1 MSNHEPFN
9 GIEILKASPRRV
21 HEFLVNLE
29 ELVKIV
35 PGLVKSE
42 RTSDD
47 TVKTTV
53 RPGFSFIRTN
63 LKQDFTLV
71 EHVPHERVI
80 IDVHAKGI
88 GTAFSVKST
97 MDLSPHEDGE
107 STKLEW
113 EAEIMKMTGLV
124 AALGTTIIRS
134 AADQVIKQGFEAMR
148 IAIGEQEDKTS
159 A

>member
-1 MSNHEPFN
+1 MTTHAPFN
-9 GIEILKASPRRV
+9 GIEILKASPHKV

-42 RTSDD
+42 RSSDD

-71 EHVPHERVI
+71 EHVPHERVV

-148 IAIGEQEDKTS
+148 TAIEEQDDPRS

>member
-1 MSNHEPFN
+1 MSNHAPFN
-9 GIEILKASPRRV
+9 GTEFLKASPQKV

-47 TVKTTV
+47 TVKTVV

-107 STKLEW
+107 NTKLEW

-148 IAIGEQEDKTS
+148 IAVEDQNDAS

>member
-1 MSNHEPFN
+1 MSTHAPFN
-9 GIEILKASPRRV
+9 GTEFLKASPRKV

-47 TVKTTV
+47 TVKTVV
-53 RPGFSFIRTN
+53 RPGFSFIRPN

-107 STKLEW
+107 NTKLEW

-148 IAIGEQEDKTS
+148 IAVEDQNDAS

>member
-1 MSNHEPFN
+1 MSKHEPFN
-9 GIEILKASPRRV
+9 GVEILDASPQRV
-21 HEFLVNLE
+21 HDFLINLE
-29 ELVKIV
+29 VLVKIV

-42 RTSDD
+42 RVDES
-47 TVKTTV
+47 TVKTV
-53 RPGFSFIRTN
+53 IRPGFSFIRTN

-71 EHVPHERVI
+71 EHVPHEKVV

-97 MDLSPHEDGE
+97 MDLSSHEDGN

-113 EAEIMKMTGLV
+113 EAEIMQMTGLV
-124 AALGTTIIRS
+124 AALGTTIIRA

-148 IAIGEQEDKTS
+148 TTIEAQNQTND
-159 A
+159 

>member
-1 MSNHEPFN
+1 MSKHEPFN
-9 GIEILKASPRRV
+9 GVEILSVSPERV
-21 HEFLVNLE
+21 HEFLIDLE

-42 RTSDD
+42 RADES

-71 EHVPHERVI
+71 EHTPHEKVV

-97 MDLSPHEDGE
+97 MHLAPHEDGE

-113 EAEIMKMTGLV
+113 QAEIMQMTGLV

-134 AADQVIKQGFEAMR
+134 AADQVIKQGFDAMR
-148 IAIGEQEDKTS
+148 TTIEAQTKNND
-159 A
+159 